1 MKKRN
6 DSQAPLP
13 SPKREKR
20 LKRIENI
27 ATFGLLI
34 VAVSLAGP
42 FFNLAV
48 APAPVYKWIYAAGAV
63 IYTIARLAG
72 VADPADSLR
81 LRRLRRLEFWAGM
94 AFCIAS
100 GLWFYN
106 SSRLGAFAGSLGV
119 IQPTVV
125 FTLVGATIQIIAA
138 WLIYAAQKK
147 ESPDSAPNP
156 DKKG

>member
-1 MKKRN
+1 MAKRDN
-6 DSQAPLP
+6 KAAQRPTAY

-27 ATFGLLI
+27 ATFGLII

-42 FFNLAV
+42 FFNLTA
-48 APAPVYKWIYAAGAV
+48 APAPLYKWLYAAGAV
-63 IYTIARLAG
+63 IYTVARLCN

-94 AFCIAS
+94 AFCIGS
-100 GLWFYN
+100 GMWFYN
-106 SSRLGAFAGSLGV
+106 SSRLGHFAGSLGT

-138 WLIYAAQKK
+138 WLIYSTQKK
-147 ESPDSAPNP
+147 EAGSPEQ
-156 DKKG
+156 KR